1 MKRTIQ
7 ISAAIVAGLMSTGSA
22 FAAEAAADAAK
33 RCAQILGERERLAC
47 FDRAFTAGPETTA
60 LAESRAAAVPA
71 PAAVVAPAAPARAA
85 APPAAAVVAA
95 PVAATVATG
104 AAVAAAPALG
114 DDQVRKYSKEANEAS
129 DEPKNMTAKV
139 TALKEIR
146 EDTWRMNLDNG
157 QVWQQMDMSSTF
169 NPSVGDTVQVQKKM
183 MGGYSLSLAGE
194 KKSQWIRV
202 TRLE

>member
-47 FDRAFTAGPETTA
+47 FDRAFTAGPETAA
-60 LAESRAAAVPA
+60 LAESRAAAAPA
-71 PAAVVAPAAPARAA
+71 PAAVVATAAPVP
-85 APPAAAVVAA
+85 APRPAAASVAA
-95 PVAATVATG
+95 PVAAASVATAATVAAT
-104 AAVAAAPALG
+104 PALG
-114 DDQVRKYSKEANEAS
+114 DDQIRKYDKQAKEDS

-139 TALKEIR
+139 TAIKEVR

-169 NPSVGDTVQVQKKM
+169 NPNVGDTVQVQKKM
-183 MGGYSLSLAGE
+183 MGGYSLALAGD
-194 KKSQWIRV
+194 KKSPWIRV
-202 TRLE
+202 TRVQ

>member
-7 ISAAIVAGLMSTGSA
+7 ITAALVAGLMSMGSTL
-22 FAAEAAADAAK
+22 AAESVADAAR

-47 FDRAFTAGPETTA
+47 FDRAFTAGPETAA
-60 LAESRAAAVPA
+60 LAESRAAAPAA
-71 PAAVVAPAAPARAA
+71 PAAVIAPAAPVRAA
-85 APPAAAVVAA
+85 APAAASVAA
-95 PVAATVATG
+95 PVAAASVAT
-104 AAVAAAPALG
+104 AATVVAAPALG
-114 DDQVRKYSKEANEAS
+114 DDQIRKYDKQAKEAS

-183 MGGYSLSLAGE
+183 MGGYSLALGGE